1 MQIFCQSLGEIIQ
14 INDMGT
20 QRKIMEI
27 IQINYYV
34 YHNTKGRGGGDVKIY
49 DLAIQPAEKHQ
60 HLCPGSTRNSECCK
74 VCKWEA
80 QENRLFNRRNLKS
93 VFSGFQVV
101 SFLTSNYTKTDLLPV
116 P

>member
-34 YHNTKGRGGGDVKIY
+34 YHNTKGGGG
-49 DLAIQPAEKHQ
+49 
-60 HLCPGSTRNSECCK
+60 R
-74 VCKWEA
+74 
-80 QENRLFNRRNLKS
+80 KS
-93 VFSGFQVV
+93 
-101 SFLTSNYTKTDLLPV
+101 L
-116 P
+116 